1 MRQVLTNPDAGYYT
15 TPSSQ
20 SKTEVFGKKGD
31 FITSPE
37 ITQIFG
43 ELVGIWTVTEWMAQ
57 GMPKEGVE
65 LIEVGPGK
73 GTLMDDIL
81 RVSKT
86 KYDSEMVM
94 SDCCGSRVRRFEISS
109 NSRIVLKTSTLSKL
123 VRHYEKSRRIF
134 FVERMR
140 FLKRLILAIRVSTSI
155 LVRLLPG
162 WKISGYCHTVSPCS

>member
-57 GMPKEGVE
+57 GMPKDGVE

-81 RVSKT
+81 RVSNT
-86 KYDSEMVM
+86 QKYNVEKGMCLTVLL
-94 SDCCGSRVRRFEISS
+94 CGSDD
-109 NSRIVLKTSTLSKL
+109 SK
-123 VRHYEKSRRIF
+123 F
-134 FVERMR
+134 QA
-140 FLKRLILAIRVSTSI
+140 ILEE
-155 LVRLLPG
+155 
-162 WKISGYCHTVSPCS
+162 Y

>member
-37 ITQIFG
+37 ITQVFG
-43 ELVGIWTVTEWMAQ
+43 ELVGIWTITEWMAQ
-57 GMPKEGVE
+57 GTPREGVE

-81 RVSKT
+81 RVRKIYYEGGKRLTDWYRRSAISRAFRIVSRRYTSSK
-86 KYDSEMVM
+86 
-94 SDCCGSRVRRFEISS
+94 RVRRCEMFKGGCCV
-109 NSRIVLKTSTLSKL
+109 VL
-123 VRHYEKSRRIF
+123 
-134 FVERMR
+134 MR
-140 FLKRLILAIRVSTSI
+140 CLRRLILAIAA
-155 LVRLLPG
+155 
-162 WKISGYCHTVSPCS
+162 

>member
-57 GMPKEGVE
+57 GMPKNGVE

-81 RVSKT
+81 RVQKSLLCGPDAVLEEIDIGFRGINKHT
-86 KYDSEMVM
+86 GAPIVWVEDIRLLSYSE
-94 SDCCGSRVRRFEISS
+94 
-109 NSRIVLKTSTLSKL
+109 
-123 VRHYEKSRRIF
+123 
-134 FVERMR
+134 
-140 FLKRLILAIRVSTSI
+140 LILIVNLVFGCTDI
-155 LVRLLPG
+155 L
-162 WKISGYCHTVSPCS
+162 